1 MIKQTNNLID
11 NIIEL
16 HYTNQ
21 LIDSI
26 REGRFLISRKHAP
39 DISLSDHFTY
49 KKLFRFVLPSIIMMV
64 FTSIYGVVDGL
75 FVSNCVGKHA
85 FTAINLIM
93 PFVMIFGGVG
103 FMLGTG
109 GSALVAKTLGEQ
121 QPDKAN
127 RYFTMIIVTTVVIG
141 ILISVIGVIVIRP
154 VAVFL
159 GADDAILPD
168 CIIYGSITMIFSTSF
183 MLQNAFQSFLITAGK
198 PNLGLIATVAAG
210 VTNMVLD
217 AVFVAFLRW
226 GVAGAAIAT
235 GLSQCV
241 GGILPLI
248 YFLRPNN
255 SLLSLKKTKLE
266 IIPILKACANGS
278 SEMVSNVT
286 ASILGMLYNFQL
298 LKYAG
303 QDGVASYGVLMY
315 IQFFY
320 VAIFIGYSIGSAPI
334 ISYHYGADNHPELKS
349 LLRKSIFL
357 MIATGF
363 GMLLIAELLARPLS
377 MIFVGYDP
385 GLLAMTVHALRIS
398 SLSFFIVGF
407 NIFASSF
414 FTALN
419 NGGVSAAISFLRTF
433 IFKLS
438 AVLLLPLIFHLD
450 GIWWA
455 EVTAE
460 IFAFFL
466 SLIFLI
472 AKRKKYDYF

>member
-1 MIKQTNNLID
+1 MN
-11 NIIEL
+11 
-16 HYTNQ
+16 
-21 LIDSI
+21 
-26 REGRFLISRKHAP
+26 
-39 DISLSDHFTY
+39 ISLSDHFTY
-49 KKLFRFVLPSIIMMV
+49 KKLLKFVFPSIIMMV

-93 PFVMIFGGVG
+93 PFIMIFGGVG

-121 QPDKAN
+121 QPEKAN
-127 RYFTMIIVTTVVIG
+127 RYFAMIIQTTVVVGTLISLIG
-141 ILISVIGVIVIRP
+141 IIVISP

-159 GADDAILPD
+159 GADELILPD
-168 CIIYGSITMIFSTSF
+168 CVIYGSITMLFCTSF
-183 MLQNAFQSFLITAGK
+183 MLQNAFQSFLITAGR
-198 PNLGLIATVAAG
+198 PNLGLAATVAAG
-210 VTNMVLD
+210 ITNMLLD
-217 AVFVAFLRW
+217 ALFVAFLKW

-241 GGILPLI
+241 GGVLPLI
-248 YFLRPNN
+248 YFLRPTS
-255 SLLSLKKTKLE
+255 SLLSLKSTKPELV
-266 IIPILKACANGS
+266 PILKACANGS

-286 ASILGMLYNFQL
+286 ASIIGMLYNFQL

-320 VAIFIGYSIGSAPI
+320 IAIFIGYSIGSAPI
-334 ISYHYGADNHPELKS
+334 IGYHYGAGNHPELKN
-349 LLRKSIFL
+349 LLRKSILL
-357 MIATGF
+357 MGATGF

-377 MIFVGYDP
+377 LIFVGYDP
-385 GLLAMTVHALRIS
+385 GLLTMTVRALRIA
-398 SLSFFIVGF
+398 SLSFIIVGF

-419 NGGVSAAISFLRTF
+419 NGGISAAISFLRTF

-438 AVLLLPLIFHLD
+438 AVWFLPLLFHLD

-472 AKRKKYDYF
+472 TKRKRYNYF

>member
-1 MIKQTNNLID
+1 MLPKK
-11 NIIEL
+11 
-16 HYTNQ
+16 
-21 LIDSI
+21 SVM
-26 REGRFLISRKHAP
+26 S
-39 DISLSDHFTY
+39 ISLSDHFTY
-49 KKLFRFVLPSIIMMV
+49 KKLLRFVFPSIIMMV

-93 PFVMIFGGVG
+93 PFIMIFGGVG

-121 QPDKAN
+121 QPEKAN
-127 RYFTMIIVTTVVIG
+127 RYFAMIIQTTVVVG
-141 ILISVIGVIVIRP
+141 ILISVIGIIVISP
-154 VAVFL
+154 VAIFL
-159 GADDAILPD
+159 GADELILPD
-168 CIIYGSITMIFSTSF
+168 CVIYGSITMLFCTSF
-183 MLQNAFQSFLITAGK
+183 MLQNAFQSFLITAGR
-198 PNLGLIATVAAG
+198 PNLGLAATVAAG
-210 VTNMVLD
+210 ITNMLLD
-217 AVFVAFLRW
+217 ALFVAFLKW

-241 GGILPLI
+241 GGVLPLI

-255 SLLSLKKTKLE
+255 SLLSLKRTKPE
-266 IIPILKACANGS
+266 IVPILKACANGS

-286 ASILGMLYNFQL
+286 ASIIGMLYNFQL

-320 VAIFIGYSIGSAPI
+320 IAIFIGYSIGSAPI
-334 ISYHYGADNHPELKS
+334 IGYHYGAGNHPELKN
-349 LLRKSIFL
+349 LLRKSILL
-357 MIATGF
+357 MGTTGF

-377 MIFVGYDP
+377 LIFVGYDP
-385 GLLAMTVHALRIS
+385 GLLAMTVHALRIA
-398 SLSFFIVGF
+398 SLSFIIVGF

-419 NGGVSAAISFLRTF
+419 NGGISAAISFLRTF

-438 AVLLLPLIFHLD
+438 AVWFLPLLFQLD

-472 AKRKKYDYF
+472 TKRKKYNYF

>member
-1 MIKQTNNLID
+1 ML
-11 NIIEL
+11 
-16 HYTNQ
+16 
-21 LIDSI
+21 
-26 REGRFLISRKHAP
+26 SRKRTMS
-39 DISLSDHFTY
+39 ISLSDHFTY
-49 KKLFRFVLPSIIMMV
+49 KKLLRFVFPSIIMMV

-93 PFVMIFGGVG
+93 PFIMIFGGVG

-121 QPDKAN
+121 QPEKAN
-127 RYFTMIIVTTVVIG
+127 RYFAMIIQTTLVVG
-141 ILISVIGVIVIRP
+141 ILISVIGVIVISP

-159 GADDAILPD
+159 GADELILPD
-168 CIIYGSITMIFSTSF
+168 CIIYGSITMIFCTSF

-198 PNLGLIATVAAG
+198 PNLGLAATVAAG
-210 VTNMVLD
+210 ITNMLLD
-217 AVFVAFLRW
+217 ALFVAFLKW

-248 YFLRPNN
+248 YFLRPNG
-255 SLLSLKKTKLE
+255 SLLSLKRTKPE
-266 IIPILKACANGS
+266 ISPILKACANGS

-286 ASILGMLYNFQL
+286 ASIIGMLYNFQL

-320 VAIFIGYSIGSAPI
+320 IAIFIGYSIGSAPI
-334 ISYHYGADNHPELKS
+334 IGYHYGAGNHPELKN
-349 LLRKSIFL
+349 LLRKSILL
-357 MIATGF
+357 MGTTGF
-363 GMLLIAELLARPLS
+363 GMLLVAELLARPLS
-377 MIFVGYDP
+377 LIFVGYDAD
-385 GLLAMTVHALRIS
+385 LLTMTIHALRIS
-398 SLSFFIVGF
+398 SLAFFIVGF

-419 NGGVSAAISFLRTF
+419 NGGISAAISFLRTF

-438 AVLLLPLIFHLD
+438 AVWFLPLLFQLD

-472 AKRKKYDYF
+472 TKRKKYDYF

>member
-1 MIKQTNNLID
+1 
-11 NIIEL
+11 
-16 HYTNQ
+16 
-21 LIDSI
+21 
-26 REGRFLISRKHAP
+26 
-39 DISLSDHFTY
+39 
-49 KKLFRFVLPSIIMMV
+49 MMV

-121 QPDKAN
+121 QPDKAH

-141 ILISVIGVIVIRP
+141 ILISLIGVIVIRP

-198 PNLGLIATVAAG
+198 PNLGLAATVAAG

-398 SLSFFIVGF
+398 SLSFFIVGL

>member
-1 MIKQTNNLID
+1 MLP
-11 NIIEL
+11 
-16 HYTNQ
+16 
-21 LIDSI
+21 
-26 REGRFLISRKHAP
+26 RKSMMS
-39 DISLSDHFTY
+39 ISLSDHFTY
-49 KKLFRFVLPSIIMMV
+49 KKLLRFVFPSIIMMV

-93 PFVMIFGGVG
+93 PFIMIFGGVG

-121 QPDKAN
+121 QPEKAN
-127 RYFTMIIVTTVVIG
+127 RYFAMIIQTTVVVGTLISLIG
-141 ILISVIGVIVIRP
+141 IIVISP

-159 GADDAILPD
+159 GADEIILPD
-168 CIIYGSITMIFSTSF
+168 CVIYGSITMLFCTSF

-198 PNLGLIATVAAG
+198 PNLGLAATVAAG
-210 VTNMVLD
+210 ITNMLLD
-217 AVFVAFLRW
+217 ALFVAFLKW

-241 GGILPLI
+241 GGVLPLI

-255 SLLSLKKTKLE
+255 SLLSLKRTKPE
-266 IIPILKACANGS
+266 IVPILKACANGS

-286 ASILGMLYNFQL
+286 ASIIGMLYNFQL

-320 VAIFIGYSIGSAPI
+320 IAIFIGYSIGSAPI
-334 ISYHYGADNHPELKS
+334 IGYHYGAGNHPELRN
-349 LLRKSIFL
+349 LLRKSILL
-357 MIATGF
+357 MGATGF

-377 MIFVGYDP
+377 LIFVGYDP
-385 GLLAMTVHALRIS
+385 GLLAMTVHALRIA
-398 SLSFFIVGF
+398 SLSFIIVGF

-419 NGGVSAAISFLRTF
+419 NGGISAAISFLRTF

-438 AVLLLPLIFHLD
+438 AVWFLPLLFQLD

-472 AKRKKYDYF
+472 TKRKKYHYF

>member
-1 MIKQTNNLID
+1 MLPKK
-11 NIIEL
+11 
-16 HYTNQ
+16 
-21 LIDSI
+21 SVM
-26 REGRFLISRKHAP
+26 S
-39 DISLSDHFTY
+39 ISLSDHFTY
-49 KKLFRFVLPSIIMMV
+49 KKLLRFVFPSIIMMV

-93 PFVMIFGGVG
+93 PFIMIFGGVG

-121 QPDKAN
+121 QPEKAN
-127 RYFTMIIVTTVVIG
+127 RYFAMIIQTTVVVG
-141 ILISVIGVIVIRP
+141 ILISVIGIIVISP
-154 VAVFL
+154 VAIFL
-159 GADDAILPD
+159 GADELILPD
-168 CIIYGSITMIFSTSF
+168 CVIYGSITMLFCTSF
-183 MLQNAFQSFLITAGK
+183 MLQNAFQSFLITAGR
-198 PNLGLIATVAAG
+198 PNLGLAATVAAG
-210 VTNMVLD
+210 ITNMLLD
-217 AVFVAFLRW
+217 ALFVAFLKW

-255 SLLSLKKTKLE
+255 SLLSLKRTKPE
-266 IIPILKACANGS
+266 IVPILKACANGS

-286 ASILGMLYNFQL
+286 ASIIGMLYNFQL

-320 VAIFIGYSIGSAPI
+320 IAIFIGYSIGSAPI
-334 ISYHYGADNHPELKS
+334 IGYHYGAGNHPELKN
-349 LLRKSIFL
+349 LLRKSILL
-357 MIATGF
+357 MGTTGF

-377 MIFVGYDP
+377 LIFVGYDP
-385 GLLAMTVHALRIS
+385 GLLAMTVHALRIA
-398 SLSFFIVGF
+398 SLSFIIVGF

-419 NGGVSAAISFLRTF
+419 NGGISAAISFLRTF

-438 AVLLLPLIFHLD
+438 AVWFLPLLFQLD

-472 AKRKKYDYF
+472 TKRKKYNYF

>member
-1 MIKQTNNLID
+1 MN
-11 NIIEL
+11 
-16 HYTNQ
+16 
-21 LIDSI
+21 
-26 REGRFLISRKHAP
+26 
-39 DISLSDHFTY
+39 ISLSDHFTY
-49 KKLFRFVLPSIIMMV
+49 KKLLKFVFPSIIMMV

-93 PFVMIFGGVG
+93 PFIMIFGGVG

-121 QPDKAN
+121 QPEKAN
-127 RYFTMIIVTTVVIG
+127 RYFAMIIQTTVVVGTLISLIG
-141 ILISVIGVIVIRP
+141 IIVISP

-159 GADDAILPD
+159 GADELILPD
-168 CIIYGSITMIFSTSF
+168 CVIYGSITMLFCTSF
-183 MLQNAFQSFLITAGK
+183 MLQNAFQSFLITAGR
-198 PNLGLIATVAAG
+198 PNLGLAATVAAG
-210 VTNMVLD
+210 ITNMLLD
-217 AVFVAFLRW
+217 ALFVAFLKW
-226 GVAGAAIAT
+226 GVAGAAIPT

-241 GGILPLI
+241 GGVLPLI
-248 YFLRPNN
+248 YFLRPNS
-255 SLLSLKKTKLE
+255 SLLSLKSTKPELV
-266 IIPILKACANGS
+266 PILKACANGS

-286 ASILGMLYNFQL
+286 ASIIGMLYNFQL

-320 VAIFIGYSIGSAPI
+320 IAIFIGYSIGSAPI
-334 ISYHYGADNHPELKS
+334 IGYHYGAGNHPELKN
-349 LLRKSIFL
+349 LLRKSILL
-357 MIATGF
+357 MGATGF

-377 MIFVGYDP
+377 LIFVGYDP
-385 GLLAMTVHALRIS
+385 GLLTMTVRALRIA
-398 SLSFFIVGF
+398 SLSFIIVGF

-419 NGGVSAAISFLRTF
+419 NGGISAAISFLRTF

-438 AVLLLPLIFHLD
+438 AVWFLPLLFHLD

-472 AKRKKYDYF
+472 TKRKRYNYF